1 VTRPH
6 RDAGGGAPAQG
17 GFDVFSNRIGTRKA
31 IYDLRTH
38 GRLYAMSPSLASA
51 EECPICHNPVPAD
64 AFECPMCGERLR
76 VPAAESEEADPMED
90 HGPRFREK
98 FLYYAGIALILLGGP
113 GIALGSWLHDV
124 LRISYLN
131 YNAFDAFGSVNRLVL
146 GLGLIVMIVGVVFLI
161 LSLRL
166 SRPADAEAAG

>member
-1 VTRPH
+1 MT
-6 RDAGGGAPAQG
+6 A
-17 GFDVFSNRIGTRKA
+17 
-31 IYDLRTH
+31 
-38 GRLYAMSPSLASA
+38 SLASPN
-51 EECPICHNPVPAD
+51 ECPICRTPLSPEAV
-64 AFECPMCGERLR
+64 ECPRCGESFLDTNPEA
-76 VPAAESEEADPMED
+76 VEADESTKSVT
-90 HGPRFREK
+90 GFREK

-131 YNAFDAFGSVNRLVL
+131 YNSFGVFGPVNRLVL

-166 SRPADAEAAG
+166 SRPTDIQDPA